1 MLGRDLLE
9 GGYMVQ
15 RALLHILQRLW
26 DQREGR
32 GLRLDRAACA
42 SGRHVG
48 GSAAA
53 AAAAAAAAVVVGTW
67 LGSLDD
73 KLNGSLERL

>member
-15 RALLHILQRLW
+15 RTLLHILQRLR

-53 AAAAAAAAVVVGTW
+53 AAAAAAAVVVGTW